1 METISE
7 HSTLAEIVN
16 LRPGS
21 ARVLESYELDYCC
34 HGQRPLSE
42 ACEASGTDPGAV
54 LESVRSAHDVSG
66 GPGDRAWLDMQAG
79 PLAAHIEST
88 HHRYLHEEMPRLDAL
103 AEKVASVHGERHPEL
118 RTLLETYRELTADL
132 QPHLVKEERVLFP
145 MIQQLQ
151 DSQGSGTTPEFHCGS
166 LQNPISVMLAEHDTA
181 GELLARMRQLSA
193 GYEVPADACASYT
206 ALYEGLSEL
215 EADTHLHIHKE
226 NNVMFPMVLRME
238 L

>member
-132 QPHLVKEERVLFP
+132 VTPARLRWRGPLEGRPAAPGPRRDARPRRADHPEPARSAQRDQPR
-145 MIQQLQ
+145 
-151 DSQGSGTTPEFHCGS
+151 SRG
-166 LQNPISVMLAEHDTA
+166 AA
-181 GELLARMRQLSA
+181 GGCVAAGARR
-193 GYEVPADACASYT
+193 
-206 ALYEGLSEL
+206 
-215 EADTHLHIHKE
+215 
-226 NNVMFPMVLRME
+226 
-238 L
+238 